1 MEDKLV
7 TLAIHT
13 FEKAQILKTMLET
26 EGIEVYIHNVNQI
39 QPVVSAGVRVR
50 IKESDLPHALRI
62 IEDSKWLSEDAEQEE
77 KAGHQEKKILIPID
91 FSDYSIKA
99 CELGINYAHKVG
111 AEVMIMHAYFSPYF
125 PSAIPMGDTL
135 AYQVNEEETAQ
146 NVLKRV
152 QIDMEN
158 ICTLINR
165 KIHSGELPKVKYNYV
180 LREGLPEEEII
191 AYSKEYHPSLIV
203 MGTRG
208 KSQKDMDLIG
218 SVTGEVIEVNKVP
231 VLAIPENVPFEDLS
245 EAKNIAFAT
254 SFNQRDLVAL
264 DEFMEIIKPYNAHIH
279 LFNISTSKNEWNEI
293 RLTGVNE
300 YFKKQYPQAHI
311 THTVLADG
319 DLLELGH
326 LVAGE
331 SDAQRKEHFDL
342 FCSLMRLSYND
353 KHLELVTWAEDA
365 AQLSREQQRGFLRDA
380 ARLLRESY
388 MLHAGIREIS
398 YLWGE
403 ELAFC
408 TKFAPFVGSQNIE
421 PLIAEIES
429 AAAQIAQNG
438 NPTIVFTHFALSVS
452 KMIKHL

>member
-1 MEDKLV
+1 MEEKLI

-62 IEDSKWLSEDAEQEE
+62 IEDSKWLSQDAEQEE
-77 KAGHQEKKILIPID
+77 EVAGNREKKVLIPID

-99 CELGINYAHKVG
+99 CELGINYADKVG

-135 AYQVNEEETAQ
+135 AYQVNEEENVQ

-165 KIHSGELPKVKYNYV
+165 KIKSGEFPQVKYNYV

-191 AYSKEYHPSLIV
+191 AYCKEYHPTLIV

-231 VLAIPENVPFEDLS
+231 VLAIPENVPFTDLS
-245 EAKNIAFAT
+245 DAKNIAFAT
-254 SFNQRDLVAL
+254 SFNQRDLVAF
-264 DEFMEIIKPYNAHIH
+264 DEFMEIIKPYDAQIH
-279 LFNISTSKNEWNEI
+279 LFNISTSRDQWNEI

-300 YFKKQYPQAHI
+300 YFKKQYPTANI
-311 THTVLADG
+311 THTVLDDG
-319 DLLELGH
+319 DLLLAIEKFVRDKQIDVMTLSTYRRNILARMFNPSIARKMLFH
-326 LVAGE
+326 TDTPLLVMH
-331 SDAQRKEHFDL
+331 S
-342 FCSLMRLSYND
+342 
-353 KHLELVTWAEDA
+353 
-365 AQLSREQQRGFLRDA
+365 
-380 ARLLRESY
+380 
-388 MLHAGIREIS
+388 
-398 YLWGE
+398 
-403 ELAFC
+403 
-408 TKFAPFVGSQNIE
+408 
-421 PLIAEIES
+421 
-429 AAAQIAQNG
+429 
-438 NPTIVFTHFALSVS
+438 
-452 KMIKHL
+452 

>member
-13 FEKAQILKTMLET
+13 FEKAQILKTLLET

-62 IEDSKWLSEDAEQEE
+62 IEDSKWFSEE
-77 KAGHQEKKILIPID
+77 KEEEEDKSNQIKKVLIPVD

-99 CELGINYAHKVG
+99 CELGINHAHKIG

-135 AYQVNEEETAQ
+135 TYQIGEEETVQ
-146 NVLKRV
+146 NILKRV
-152 QIDMEN
+152 HVDMEN
-158 ICTLINR
+158 ICTHINR
-165 KIHSGELPKVKYNYV
+165 KMKSGELPKVKYNYV

-191 AYSKEYHPSLIV
+191 AYSKEYHPTLIV

-231 VLAIPENVPFEDLS
+231 ILAIPENVPFGDLG

-254 SFNQRDLVAL
+254 SFNQRDLVAF
-264 DEFMEIIKPYNAHIH
+264 DEFMEIIKPYNFHIH
-279 LFNISTSKNEWNEI
+279 LFNISTSRNEWNEI

-300 YFKKQYPQAHI
+300 YFKKQYPEANI

-319 DLLELGH
+319 DLLLAIEKF
-326 LVAGE
+326 V
-331 SDAQRKEHFDL
+331 
-342 FCSLMRLSYND
+342 
-353 KHLELVTWAEDA
+353 
-365 AQLSREQQRGFLRDA
+365 RDNQ
-380 ARLLRESY
+380 
-388 MLHAGIREIS
+388 IEI
-398 YLWGE
+398 
-403 ELAFC
+403 
-408 TKFAPFVGSQNIE
+408 I
-421 PLIAEIES
+421 
-429 AAAQIAQNG
+429 
-438 NPTIVFTHFALSVS
+438 ALSTYRRNILARMFNPS
-452 KMIKHL
+452 IARKMLFHTDTPLLVMHA

>member
-13 FEKAQILKTMLET
+13 FEKAQILKTILET

-62 IEDSKWLSEDAEQEE
+62 IEDSKWLSEDTEE
-77 KAGHQEKKILIPID
+77 EPTTPQVKKILIPVD

-99 CELGINYAHKVG
+99 CELGINYAYQAG

-135 AYQVNEEETAQ
+135 AYQVNEEESVQ

-158 ICTLINR
+158 ICTMINR
-165 KIHSGELPKVKYNYV
+165 KIQAGELPKVKYNYV

-191 AYSKEYHPSLIV
+191 AYCKEYHPTLIV

-231 VLAIPENVPFEDLS
+231 VLAIPENIRFNDLGD
-245 EAKNIAFAT
+245 AKNIAFAT
-254 SFNQRDLVAL
+254 SFNQRDLVAF
-264 DEFMEIIKPYNAHIH
+264 DEFMEIIKGYDVNIH
-279 LFNISTSKNEWNEI
+279 LFNISTSKDEWNEI

-300 YFKKQYPQAHI
+300 YFKKQYPDANI
-311 THTVLADG
+311 SHTVLADG
-319 DLLELGH
+319 DLLLAIEKF
-326 LVAGE
+326 V
-331 SDAQRKEHFDL
+331 R
-342 FCSLMRLSYND
+342 D
-353 KHLELVTWAEDA
+353 K
-365 AQLSREQQRGFLRDA
+365 
-380 ARLLRESY
+380 
-388 MLHAGIREIS
+388 
-398 YLWGE
+398 
-403 ELAFC
+403 
-408 TKFAPFVGSQNIE
+408 
-421 PLIAEIES
+421 
-429 AAAQIAQNG
+429 QIDV
-438 NPTIVFTHFALSVS
+438 IALSTYRRNILARMFNPS
-452 KMIKHL
+452 IARKMLFHTDTPLLVMHS